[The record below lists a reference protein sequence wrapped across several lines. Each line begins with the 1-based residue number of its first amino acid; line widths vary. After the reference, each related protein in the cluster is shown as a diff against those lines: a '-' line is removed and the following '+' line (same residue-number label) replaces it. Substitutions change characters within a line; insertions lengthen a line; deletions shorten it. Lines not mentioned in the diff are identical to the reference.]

1 MISSRLFWV
10 SDNGDLGE
18 KEINPKIPQNFLV
31 FEKAI
36 DSKTPRILLY
46 SNLTDAISVY
56 GMGGGSLKGKTL
68 SVYRPR
74 FLHPSN
80 RLSPTLSDSPY
91 SLCLEGKEYWC
102 LVPLEMIKVA
112 DIKIGK
118 KIDSKNFRYGGSRV
132 LKQSFTRIKT
142 LPVYEWTEILPEWDK
157 KGKTMKLKRKNF
169 GSTAAKAT
177 EDKPVAREAGLIGG
191 SALIGLGAGL
201 SALSAAE
208 RLDKAA
214 EIKGQTKKSWAEWEH
229 EKRRETAKKYI
240 DKHAPAEKKKEV
252 LEKTMKKLKKIEKKE
267 LEDIEKSTKR
277 FRKITKPV
285 SKFAETKGGKAT
297 LIGIPT
303 AVIGGV
309 VYKSAKKKMKSDK
322 KEGEAK

>member
-1 MISSRLFWV
+1 MKNKEEEVYWLSFT
-10 SDNGDLGE
+10 DLGE
-18 KEINPKIPQNFLV
+18 NTQITPAERNGILGLTREKKIQLFTSIRDGLGV
-31 FEKAI
+31 LSIGRGGMSGKVV
-36 DSKTPRILLY
+36 
-46 SNLTDAISVY
+46 SVY
-56 GMGGGSLKGKTL
+56 KPVIPSPDLLLKPANL
-68 SVYRPR
+68 
-74 FLHPSN
+74 
-80 RLSPTLSDSPY
+80 PY
-91 SLCLEGKEYWC
+91 ENLLAGKEYWC
-102 LVPLEMIKVA
+102 LVPLSASKVCDIKV
-112 DIKIGK
+112 GK
-118 KIDSKNFRYGGSRV
+118 EIDARSFKYGGRV
-132 LKQSFTRIKT
+132 LKFSAIIPMKFKI
-142 LPVYEWTEILPEWDK
+142 YAWDEILPEWDK

-169 GSTAAKAT
+169 GSTADKAT

-201 SALSAAE
+201 SALSTAE

-229 EKRRETAKKYI
+229 ERRRETAKKYI

-285 SKFAETKGGKAT
+285 SKFAKTKGGKAA
-297 LIGIPT
+297 LIGVPT
-303 AVIGGV
+303 AIIGGV
-309 VYKSAKKKMKSDK
+309 VYKSAKKKKKSDK

>member
-31 FEKAI
+31 SEKAV
-36 DSKTPRILLY
+36 DWKTPRILLY

-118 KIDSKNFRYGGSRV
+118 NIDSKSFRYGSSRV
-132 LKQSFTRIKT
+132 LKQSFTRTKT

-157 KGKTMKLKRKNF
+157 KGKTMKLERKSF
-169 GSTAAKAT
+169 GKTANKVTKDNQA
-177 EDKPVAREAGLIGG
+177 AREAGLIGG

-201 SALSAAE
+201 GVKDIAE
-208 RLDKAA
+208 NGDRILDRIQYRPAKT
-214 EIKGQTKKSWAEWEH
+214 EVIKKDG
-229 EKRRETAKKYI
+229 
-240 DKHAPAEKKKEV
+240 
-252 LEKTMKKLKKIEKKE
+252 KKIIKVTE
-267 LEDIEKSTKR
+267 LKDR
-277 FRKITKPV
+277 GQGITKVVNRIRPAGKKV
-285 SKFAETKGGKAT
+285 QEFTKTKGGKAT
-297 LIGIPT
+297 LIGVPT
-303 AVIGGV
+303 AIVGGI
-309 VYKSAKKKMKSDK
+309 VYKAAKKKDK
-322 KEGEAK
+322 KDKEGGK

>member
-31 FEKAI
+31 SEKAV
-36 DSKTPRILLY
+36 DWKTPRILLY

-118 KIDSKNFRYGGSRV
+118 NIDSKSFRYGSSRV
-132 LKQSFTRIKT
+132 LKQSFTRTKT

-157 KGKTMKLKRKNF
+157 KGKTMKLERKNF
-169 GSTAAKAT
+169 GKTADKAT
-177 EDKPVAREAGLIGG
+177 KDNPAAREAGLIGG

-201 SALSAAE
+201 GVHGAANKLNSG
-208 RLDKAA
+208 RKKA
-214 EIKGQTKKSWAEWEH
+214 IKFVEKKINE
-229 EKRRETAKKYI
+229 
-240 DKHAPAEKKKEV
+240 DAEKKLKNVVSDSADNVSKSLIEGEKLAK
-252 LEKTMKKLKKIEKKE
+252 LEKTRAISTKLKKV
-267 LEDIEKSTKR
+267 
-277 FRKITKPV
+277 TKPV
-285 SKFAETKGGKAT
+285 SKFAKTKGGKAT
-297 LIGIPT
+297 LIGVPT
-303 AVIGGV
+303 AIVGGI
-309 VYKSAKKKMKSDK
+309 VYKAAKKKDK
-322 KEGEAK
+322 KDKEGGK

>member
-31 FEKAI
+31 SEKAV
-36 DSKTPRILLY
+36 DWKTPRILLY

-56 GMGGGSLKGKTL
+56 GMGGGSLKGKTI

-157 KGKTMKLKRKNF
+157 KGKTMKLERKNF
-169 GSTAAKAT
+169 GKTADKAT
-177 EDKPVAREAGLIGG
+177 KDKPVAREVGRVAG

-201 SALSAAE
+201 GAKSLVEGSEQA
-208 RLDKAA
+208 LDKIQYRPAKI
-214 EIKGQTKKSWAEWEH
+214 EEVIKDGKKIKKIINLEERGKGVTRVV
-229 EKRRETAKKYI
+229 ERVRPVAKK
-240 DKHAPAEKKKEV
+240 ASE
-252 LEKTMKKLKKIEKKE
+252 
-267 LEDIEKSTKR
+267 
-277 FRKITKPV
+277 
-285 SKFAETKGGKAT
+285 FAKTKGGKVA
-297 LIGIPT
+297 LIGVPT
-303 AVIGGV
+303 AIVGGV
-309 VYKSAKKKMKSDK
+309 LYKASKKKDK
-322 KEGEAK
+322 KEGEK